1 LRLTQGRLR
10 PAPLAPYFIT
20 TDMHTY
26 VVDSTATT
34 RKLKKCYVV
43 DTGSVT
49 RNLKKIWVIDSGNVA
64 RLVFES
70 TSVFT
75 MVAGSGTTGP
85 GATFTGYS
93 ASIGFGSRTP
103 TVDVNGNTVEGIFQS
118 IRGATI
124 NYQVAVASNPG
135 QSYFTTFAIAGQ
147 GTFNSSAATYG
158 YSGGIASW
166 AWPQGGSSFT
176 NGNTYTISVS
186 L

>member
-1 LRLTQGRLR
+1 
-10 PAPLAPYFIT
+10 
-20 TDMHTY
+20 MHTY
-26 VVDSTATT
+26 VVDSTATA

-43 DTGSVT
+43 DAGGIT
-49 RNLKKIWVIDSGNVA
+49 RNLKKIWVCDSSAVA

-75 MVAGSGTTGP
+75 MVAGTGSTGP
-85 GATFTGYS
+85 GLTLVGYS

-103 TVDVNGNTVEGIFQS
+103 SADVNGNTVEGILWI
-118 IRGATI
+118 IRSATI

-135 QSYFTTFAIAGQ
+135 QAYFSTFAIAGQ
-147 GTFNSSAATYG
+147 GTFNSSAATYS
-158 YSGGIASW
+158 YSGGIAEW
-166 AWPQGGSSFT
+166 IWPAGSSSFT

>member
-1 LRLTQGRLR
+1 
-10 PAPLAPYFIT
+10 
-20 TDMHTY
+20 MHTY
-26 VVDSTATT
+26 VADPTATT
-34 RKLKKCYVV
+34 RKLKKCFVSDPATAIHNV
-43 DTGSVT
+43 
-49 RNLKKIWVIDSGNVA
+49 KKIFVSDPGDIV

-75 MVAGSGTTGP
+75 MVAGTGSSGP
-85 GATFTGYS
+85 GVTLVGYS
-93 ASIGFGSRTP
+93 ASVGFGSRTP

-118 IRGATI
+118 VRGATM

-166 AWPQGGSSFT
+166 QWPVGSSSFT
-176 NGNTYTISVS
+176 AGNTYTISVS